1 MLLQKDPC
9 KWEGSGYSATR
20 RRITGL
26 VEQHAPEYTMIPM
39 KGKPPAAKGAE
50 WEEVVSEGGGQP
62 GRGFGG
68 QDLHVPNREHLR
80 KPMKCKDCLLQDP
93 PHLVLAQ
100 VALQIKKAI
109 NVVQGAELNTK
120 LLYPLETSRLSI
132 IATPTNIM
140 SFHGLRKYVCDTTY
154 GPASRPSSI
163 SKRSPTQITQG
174 NHFNV

>member
-1 MLLQKDPC
+1 
-9 KWEGSGYSATR
+9 
-20 RRITGL
+20 
-26 VEQHAPEYTMIPM
+26 M

-80 KPMKCKDCLLQDP
+80 KPMKCKDCLIQDP

-109 NVVQGAELNTK
+109 DVVQGAELNTK
-120 LLYPLETSRLSI
+120 LLYPLETSRTPITGKSI
-132 IATPTNIM
+132 GTRA
-140 SFHGLRKYVCDTTY
+140 
-154 GPASRPSSI
+154 ASPQFPLPSS
-163 SKRSPTQITQG
+163 QG
-174 NHFNV
+174 PIQQ